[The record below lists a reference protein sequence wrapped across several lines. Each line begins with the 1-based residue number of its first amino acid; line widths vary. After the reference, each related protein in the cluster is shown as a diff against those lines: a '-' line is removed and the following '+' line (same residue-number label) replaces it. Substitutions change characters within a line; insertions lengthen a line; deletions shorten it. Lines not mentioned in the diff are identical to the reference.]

1 MYIGKVVWD
10 YLNPLIKGSP
20 LKVVKLPPYAQPLHM
35 IMEIKAA
42 VHKIR
47 KDACHVQQQLM
58 PTNHLAQ
65 EIVSPKTKKEKLR
78 KN

>member
-1 MYIGKVVWD
+1 MFTGKVVWD

-47 KDACHVQQQLM
+47 KDACHVQQQFM
-58 PTNHLAQ
+58 TTNHLAQ
-65 EIVSPKTKKEKLR
+65 EIVSPKTKEKKLR
-78 KN
+78 KI

>member
-1 MYIGKVVWD
+1 MELFTGKVVWN

-47 KDACHVQQQLM
+47 KDACHGQQQLM

-65 EIVSPKTKKEKLR
+65 EIVSPTKTKK